1 MAPGAVSVWP
11 AGSVEPEG
19 WSPYIVAVRSTP
31 SFRPILALAGLL
43 ALGCG
48 GGDAPA
54 TTRVASR
61 GTTDSL
67 TPAALEA
74 AGQAPVADSSA
85 LALLTA
91 ALADGRQPIADRAA
105 WWLARRGPAGITP
118 LVAALDDP
126 LPAVRRVA
134 AYGLGS
140 LGAEAAPTIQ
150 PLAHLLADPSDSV
163 AAMADWALQAIGPAA
178 ATPFVTVVRALRF
191 GEVPIRVRAATDLGR
206 LNAEPRRV
214 TPHLLRAFADPDESV
229 SLAAGRALVN
239 LGPAGET
246 LLNAALMG
254 PDLRLRQRAE
264 RLLGH
269 SATGGF

>member
-1 MAPGAVSVWP
+1 ML
-11 AGSVEPEG
+11 
-19 WSPYIVAVRSTP
+19 PYIVAVRPTP
-31 SFRPILALAGLL
+31 SFRPIPALTVLL

-54 TTRVASR
+54 TAR
-61 GTTDSL
+61 GGARATTDSL

-74 AGQAPVADSSA
+74 AGQAPAADSSA

-91 ALADGRQPIADRAA
+91 ALADARLPIADRAA
-105 WWLARRGPAGITP
+105 WWLGRRGPAGVAR
-118 LVAALDDP
+118 LVAALDDS
-126 LPAVRRVA
+126 LSTVRRVA

-140 LGAEAAPTIQ
+140 LGAEAAPAIQ

-163 AAMADWALQAIGPAA
+163 AGMADWALQAIGPAA

-206 LNAEPRRV
+206 LDAEPRRV

-229 SLAAGRALVN
+229 SLAAGRALVS

-246 LLNAALMG
+246 LLNAARMG
-254 PDLRLRQRAE
+254 PDLQLRHRAE
-264 RLLGH
+264 RLLGRG
-269 SATGGF
+269 AIGAF